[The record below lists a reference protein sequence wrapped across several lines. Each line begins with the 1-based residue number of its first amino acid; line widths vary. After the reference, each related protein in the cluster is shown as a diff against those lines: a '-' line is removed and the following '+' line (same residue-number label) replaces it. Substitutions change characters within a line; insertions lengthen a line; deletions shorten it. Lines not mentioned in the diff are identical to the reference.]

1 MLEADTASIFQSR
14 SIMTRCF
21 DASLGHAKKNWP
33 TDVSIFNC
41 MKCFETLNTIA
52 SD

>member
-1 MLEADTASIFQSR
+1 MSFKEKRQKFQYLYCF
-14 SIMTRCF
+14 MTLSSFKC
-21 DASLGHAKKNWP
+21 DVPVWP
-33 TDVSIFNC
+33 TDVGIFNC